1 MQIDSFDDD
10 CFDQVICG
18 SEITCNYDNDKKTLY
33 KKALREMQQKRLM
46 NSTLIKNLKKKCR
59 QPNNMYCCPICKKK
73 DHDQLQASH
82 IGEPIMKKIDYI
94 IDTYI
99 DSLDFYEL
107 YKKVITEEDNSLI
120 IIACRKCNKE
130 LED

>member
-1 MQIDSFDDD
+1 
-10 CFDQVICG
+10 
-18 SEITCNYDNDKKTLY
+18 
-33 KKALREMQQKRLM
+33 
-46 NSTLIKNLKKKCR
+46 
-59 QPNNMYCCPICKKK
+59 
-73 DHDQLQASH
+73 
-82 IGEPIMKKIDYI
+82 MKKIDYI

-107 YKKVITEEDNSLI
+107 YKKVIAEEDNSLI